1 MREMRF
7 VYATGR
13 PRSFEFA
20 VATGPLRLPQGARVL
35 AVCDGAATDT
45 RLDEQTFGQMS
56 DEEYYTLQALI
67 SSTQRD
73 ESARP
78 AATSAG
84 PGEAGTLRRFFR
96 RVAGRS

>member
-1 MREMRF
+1 MRL

-20 VATGPLRLPQGARVL
+20 VASGPLHLPAGARVL
-35 AVCDGAATDT
+35 AVCDGPAIDSQ
-45 RLDEQTFGQMS
+45 LDEQTFGAMS

-67 SSTQRD
+67 SSLQSA

-78 AATSAG
+78 KTTSA
-84 PGEAGTLRRFFR
+84 PTANTGTLRRFFR